1 MTTSP
6 TERVAPA
13 PFRLATDGP
22 ALAPLDGASV
32 LVTVVINLEH
42 WTLDRPMP
50 RAALPAPG
58 GLSVVPDVANHS
70 WVLYGLRAGL
80 PRLAAAL
87 APLGRHVTVALN
99 ADVIDHYPA
108 VAALIEERG
117 WEVVA
122 HGVRQQSIQS
132 YPVGAEPAVIAET
145 VRRITERFGAPR
157 GWLSPGMNQTDD
169 SLELMRAVG
178 LEFNHDWMID
188 DRPVWLTTA
197 AGPILGLPYT
207 LTLNDVTTYQ
217 VAQAADG
224 TLADRVERTLSR
236 HVAEAVAPG
245 GQPAVMPIG
254 LHPHIVGVPHRIAE
268 IERIVAAV
276 QATEEAAFVTAS
288 AVHDWYAAQVPAPV
302 AALDQASRAS
312 QVGR

>member
-1 MTTSP
+1 M
-6 TERVAPA
+6 TERIAPA
-13 PFRLATDGP
+13 PFAFSADGP
-22 ALAPLDGASV
+22 ALEPFPGGAQV
-32 LVTVVINLEH
+32 LVNVVINLEH

-58 GLSVVPDVANHS
+58 GLTVVPDVANHS

-108 VAALIEERG
+108 IADLIEERG

-132 YPVGAEPAVIAET
+132 YPAGAEPDVIAET
-145 VRRITERFGAPR
+145 IARITERFGAPR
-157 GWLSPGMNQTDD
+157 GWLSPGMNQSDD
-169 SLELMRAVG
+169 SLRLMREAG

-188 DRPVWLTTA
+188 DRPVWLTTS
-197 AGPILGLPYT
+197 AGPILGVPYT

-217 VAQAADG
+217 VGLCADG
-224 TLADRVERTLSR
+224 TLADRTIRTLDR
-236 HVAEAVAPG
+236 HVAEATASG
-245 GQPAVMPIG
+245 GHPAVMPIG

-268 IERIVAAV
+268 IEQIVAAV
-276 QATEEAAFVTAS
+276 QACDEAAFVTS
-288 AVHDWYAAQVPAPV
+288 SQIYDWYAAQVVAP
-302 AALDQASRAS
+302 
-312 QVGR
+312 